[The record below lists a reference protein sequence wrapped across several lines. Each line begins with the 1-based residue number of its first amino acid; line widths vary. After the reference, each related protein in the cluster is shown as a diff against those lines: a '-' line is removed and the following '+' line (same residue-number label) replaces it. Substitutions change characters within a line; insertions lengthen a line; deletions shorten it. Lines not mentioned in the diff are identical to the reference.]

1 MFKLSPRLQAIYNEL
16 LPNLPVWDTCC
27 DHGKIGLNAH
37 ESGLFSE
44 AHLVDQVSSII
55 SDLRKKSEDFRQD
68 RGLSLQQGLYFHELS
83 AGDIVEPIT
92 GNFVIAGVGAH
103 TVQEILE
110 PLLLRESFAPSRI
123 IVSCHNKTDLIKNWL
138 RIKLAEKKFFLIKEL
153 QVSENS
159 RERLIWV
166 YDVLSNI

>member
-16 LPNLPVWDTCC
+16 LPHLPVWDTCC

-44 AHLVDQVSSII
+44 VHLVDQVPSII
-55 SDLRKKSEDFRQD
+55 ESLRKSSEEFRQD
-68 RGLSLQQGLYFHELS
+68 RGLSMQGLYFHELS
-83 AGDIVEPIT
+83 AGDLVASIT

-110 PLLLRESFAPSRI
+110 PLLSRESFAPSRI
-123 IVSCHNKTDLIKNWL
+123 VVSCHNKTDLIKNWL
-138 RIKLAEKKFFLIKEL
+138 HIKLAEKKFFLIKEL
-153 QVSENS
+153 EILENS
-159 RERLIWV
+159 RRRFIWV
-166 YDVLSNI
+166 YGVLSNI

>member
-44 AHLVDQVSSII
+44 VHLVDQVPSII
-55 SDLRKKSEDFRQD
+55 SDLRKKSEAFRQD
-68 RGLSLQQGLYFHELS
+68 RGLSMQGLYFHGYS
-83 AGDIVEPIT
+83 AGDLAESVK

-110 PLLLRESFAPSRI
+110 PLLQRESFAPSRI
-123 IVSCHNKTDLIKNWL
+123 IVSCHNKTDLIKDWL
-138 RIKLAEKKFFLIKEL
+138 HIKLAEKKFFLIKEL
-153 QVSENS
+153 EISENS
-159 RERLIWV
+159 RDRLIWV